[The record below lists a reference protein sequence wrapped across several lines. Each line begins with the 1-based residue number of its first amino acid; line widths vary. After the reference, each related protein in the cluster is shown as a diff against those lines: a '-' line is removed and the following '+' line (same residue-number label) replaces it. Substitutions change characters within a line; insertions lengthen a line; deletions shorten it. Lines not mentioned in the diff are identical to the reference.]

1 MGSVTEKR
9 RFELESLL
17 FIVAAV
23 VLRRIK
29 KAPTTAPLV
38 ALDESMRT
46 FVVVGLF
53 QGVIGYAQYFSG
65 VPVFLVSIH
74 IAGVIAYW
82 LTICNV
88 LIAPLREG
96 THAV

>member
-1 MGSVTEKR
+1 MARIHSAVVI
-9 RFELESLL
+9 LL

-29 KAPTTAPLV
+29 KASTTPPLV